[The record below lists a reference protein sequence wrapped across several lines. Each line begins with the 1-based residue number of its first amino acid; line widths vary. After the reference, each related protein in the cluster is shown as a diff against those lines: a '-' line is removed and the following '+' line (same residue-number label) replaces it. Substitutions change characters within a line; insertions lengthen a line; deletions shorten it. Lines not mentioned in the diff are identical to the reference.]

1 MATESIERGHFPNS
15 TVRNPVLTS
24 ETRPYFCKNGN
35 FLTQL
40 KHSFPLHSESVD
52 LPDND
57 ELECIAKKIK
67 LSEIDQIQRIPDDE
81 NIDENVEYA
90 APMTCYHLRPPKH
103 IDRSCEVKVNPY
115 EYIKETADI
124 DGFTD
129 ALETM
134 RQSRSE
140 ACGNV
145 DRKSQ
150 YPKVVFLGT
159 GSCIPNKTRNV
170 SSILVHTT

>member
-1 MATESIERGHFPNS
+1 MLPILLLFSI
-15 TVRNPVLTS
+15 
-24 ETRPYFCKNGN
+24 
-35 FLTQL
+35 
-40 KHSFPLHSESVD
+40 LHSESVD

-57 ELECIAKKIK
+57 EIESIAKKIK
-67 LSEIDQIQRIPDDE
+67 LSEIDQIQRIHDPQQINE
-81 NIDENVEYA
+81 HIESA
-90 APMTCYHLRPPKH
+90 SPMTCYHLRPPKH

-115 EYIKETADI
+115 EFIKETADI

-129 ALETM
+129 ALETI
-134 RQSRSE
+134 RQSRLETTVS
-140 ACGNV
+140 V
-145 DRKSQ
+145 DRKTQ